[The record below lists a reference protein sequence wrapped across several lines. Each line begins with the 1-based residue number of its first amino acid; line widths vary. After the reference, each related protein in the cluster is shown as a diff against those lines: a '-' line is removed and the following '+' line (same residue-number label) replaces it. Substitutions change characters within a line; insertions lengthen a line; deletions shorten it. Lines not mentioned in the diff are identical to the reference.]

1 MDKKSYLP
9 IDVPRRARLGLDR
22 PNYRW
27 RHLMW
32 LSLACAAACGVVW
45 LVLR

>member
-1 MDKKSYLP
+1 MKVRTHIY
-9 IDVPRRARLGLDR
+9 IPRKPRLILDR

-32 LSLACAAACGVVW
+32 LCLACAAACGVVW